1 MSPLESHRYA
11 APHYFSQ
18 YTAQELEQLFCYH
31 NTWMV
36 EVPLQKLSN
45 AQLTSLLYIYIII
58 ELADMVFFSPFQA
71 HCNDPT
77 NENSQ

>member
-31 NTWMV
+31 NMWMV
-36 EVPLQKLSN
+36 EVQLQKLSN
-45 AQLTSLLYIYIII
+45 AQLTSFLYII